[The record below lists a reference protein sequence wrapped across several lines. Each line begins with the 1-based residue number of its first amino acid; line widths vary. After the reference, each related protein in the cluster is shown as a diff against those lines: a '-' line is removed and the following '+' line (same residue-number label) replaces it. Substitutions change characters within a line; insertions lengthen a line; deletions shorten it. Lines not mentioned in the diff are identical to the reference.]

1 MNRLKLDFALSY
13 TDERINFVNKYVTEQ
28 QFQQRPLTEE
38 ECEMIANYVLWGKNR
53 LTGQNAQ
60 QDGLVELPSRN
71 GDWASQQNTES
82 LEELSENPMF
92 NEATVRPITSTPYK
106 VRKESFSREDALRK
120 APESLRPTLTDL
132 FRQIDTLEYKIG
144 LWDLAHNKRTKPLRA
159 ELTKQ
164 FTEEDTR
171 AAQSEIIH
179 WNQFKY
185 LKKRHELIEL
195 RRAQYTLRDFFAP
208 TIAQKGINPVQ
219 EEITPPIFDS
229 EIEVLPLGTFNSSE
243 IAQLV
248 YTPFQKCAPT
258 YFSQDEIKALTK
270 FYWEKQKFSA
280 GAHNVWFDFRDTN
293 HLYKLVDNWG
303 TLCLSADNDLNTR
316 ALLEG
321 FKFYVAQSKLTDLQK
336 ELLDLKKHKVK
347 NADIAITL
355 NKKYG
360 KNYSA
365 NYIST
370 VYTQKIL
377 TGIAAAANQQV
388 DIIANLSF
396 EEEFKQCLGCGE
408 WFRRTPDYFTR
419 KIRANDGLSTRCK
432 ACEKLARDKKAQEV
446 KSRGEQ

>member
-13 TDERINFVNKYVTEQ
+13 TDERINFIKKYVTEQ

-53 LTGQNAQ
+53 QTGQNAQ

-71 GDWASQQNTES
+71 GDWSSQQNIES

-92 NEATVRPITSTPYK
+92 NEATVRPITSIPYK
-106 VRKESFSREDALRK
+106 VRKEAFSREGALRK
-120 APESLRPTLTDL
+120 APPSLRDNLIDL

-195 RRAQYTLRDFFAP
+195 RRSQYTLRDFFAP
-208 TIAQKGINPVQ
+208 TITQKGIHPVQ

-229 EIEVLPLGTFNSSE
+229 EIEVLPLGTFNKTQ

-248 YTPFQKCAPT
+248 FRPFDQCAPAF
-258 YFSQDEIKALTK
+258 YSDSEIEQLTK
-270 FYWEKQKFSA
+270 FYWKKKKFSA
-280 GAHNVWFDFRDTN
+280 GANNVWFDFSNTD
-293 HLYKLVDNWG
+293 HLYKLVDNWQI
-303 TLCLSADNDLNTR
+303 LCLSADTDLSTR
-316 ALLEG
+316 ALLEA
-321 FKFYVAQSKLTDLQK
+321 FKFYVEQSKLTDLQK
-336 ELLDLKKHKVK
+336 ELLDLKKQKVK
-347 NADIAITL
+347 NADIAITI

-360 KNYSA
+360 KGYSD

-377 TGIAAAANQQV
+377 TGIAAAVNQHS

-396 EEEFKQCLGCGE
+396 KEEFKQCLGCGK
-408 WFRRTPDYFTR
+408 WIRRTPDYFTR
-419 KIRANDGLSTRCK
+419 KIRSNDGLSTRCK
-432 ACEKLARDKKAQEV
+432 ACEKIARDKKAQGAKKNE
-446 KSRGEQ
+446 